1 MLADRQPRVAS
12 AIKATTILVSF
23 TILKFQ
29 IIVLTLN
36 IDISSDTQKDKFI
49 SIGTILVMS
58 VKRILCTDVLLKVM
72 KT

>member
-58 VKRILCTDVLLKVM
+58 VKRILCTDV
-72 KT
+72 

>member
-49 SIGTILVMS
+49 FIGTILVMS
-58 VKRILCTDVLLKVM
+58 VKRILCADV
-72 KT
+72 